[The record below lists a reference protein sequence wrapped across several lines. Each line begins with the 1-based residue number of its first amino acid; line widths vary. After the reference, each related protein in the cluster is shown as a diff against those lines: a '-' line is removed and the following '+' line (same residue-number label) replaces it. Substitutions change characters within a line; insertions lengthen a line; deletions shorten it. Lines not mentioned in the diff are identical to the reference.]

1 VTAVSDNVSSGGALL
16 YCDRFI
22 SPRSE
27 VGLVIVLPLEV
38 TTELAVQVWCSGEVL
53 RVDDSEEPAV
63 PPSLCSTS
71 NNDARDGVRLGR
83 EFAKCSPGLDNRY
96 KMMGRI
102 VLPSL
107 ASVRIWQ

>member
-1 VTAVSDNVSSGGALL
+1 MDENTLKIVFQQPRL
-16 YCDRFI
+16 I

-38 TTELAVQVWCSGEVL
+38 THGLAVQVWCSGEVL

-83 EFAKCSPGLDNRY
+83 EFTKCSPGLDNRY
-96 KMMGRI
+96 KMMRRI

-107 ASVRIWQ
+107 ASARIWQ